1 MSFQRATIFPTKCQ
15 AKGRNKVG
23 GGSHQPDSTWRAD
36 ILFSQQVGF
45 DFYHVKMKAYVSD
58 LLKAMWHDS
67 PKMFF
72 RTGVLNQEGLN
83 LRNWDLISHMFHL
96 KVCEF
101 YPLILRM
108 FLGGFI
114 IVQYDLKDQKACKKQ
129 KVAYGW

>member
-23 GGSHQPDSTWRAD
+23 GGSHQPDSTWRND

-72 RTGVLNQEGLN
+72 RTGVLSQEGLN
-83 LRNWDLISHMFHL
+83 LRNWDLIVSFKGL
-96 KVCEF
+96 W
-101 YPLILRM
+101 ILP
-108 FLGGFI
+108 FDTSDVFGGFI
-114 IVQYDLKDQKACKKQ
+114 IVQYDLKDQKTCKKQ